1 MGLLVNGVW
10 HDRWYDTAASAG
22 RFVRSDPQF
31 RNWVTADG
39 APGPSGA
46 GSFRA
51 EPGRYHL
58 YVSYACPWAHRTL
71 IMCALKGLDTMI
83 SVSVVHWL
91 MLDRGW
97 TFQEGP
103 GVVPDPIHGAAFLYE
118 VYQAVDPGY
127 TGRVTVPVLW
137 DKRTGTIVNNESPEI
152 IRMFNTAFDGIGAA
166 PGDYYPAELRSEIDA
181 LNTRIYD
188 TVNNGVYKAGF
199 ATTQAAY
206 EEAVRP
212 LFETLDWLEGQLA
225 TRRYLC
231 GDQLTEA
238 DIRLWPTLLRFD
250 PVYVGHFK
258 CNVRRLADYPNL
270 RAYTRDLYQHPS
282 VAGTVN
288 LEHIKR
294 HYYESQRAVNPT
306 GIVPVG
312 PELDFQMPHGREA
325 LGGAARAA

>member
-71 IMCALKGLDTMI
+71 IMRALKGLDTMI

-103 GVVPDPIHGAAFLYE
+103 GVVSDPIHGAAFLYE

-166 PGDYYPAELRSEIDA
+166 LSI
-181 LNTRIYD
+181 
-188 TVNNGVYKAGF
+188 GV
-199 ATTQAAY
+199 
-206 EEAVRP
+206 
-212 LFETLDWLEGQLA
+212 
-225 TRRYLC
+225 
-231 GDQLTEA
+231 
-238 DIRLWPTLLRFD
+238 
-250 PVYVGHFK
+250 
-258 CNVRRLADYPNL
+258 
-270 RAYTRDLYQHPS
+270 
-282 VAGTVN
+282 
-288 LEHIKR
+288 
-294 HYYESQRAVNPT
+294 ES
-306 GIVPVG
+306 
-312 PELDFQMPHGREA
+312 
-325 LGGAARAA
+325 